1 MNYYNLVV
9 AVARHLN
16 NPRLGWK
23 RLKVFCEGLS
33 HVDFDLLKQAW
44 KEFKSIPVSKQFS
57 NCSR

>member
-57 NCSR
+57 NYSR